1 MWLPMFLALEA
12 EAHAKAGHSDVAL
25 QAIEQAL
32 AVSDE
37 TGERWAVA
45 EVLRI
50 KAGLLLAHAPSK
62 ADEVE
67 NLLIKSIEIAR
78 RQQALCWELRT
89 SCDLARLWQRRGENR
104 ETLTLLRSIYRQF
117 TEGFGTPDL
126 QDAKALMESLDADA
140 AVKA

>member
-1 MWLPMFLALEA
+1 MFLALEA
-12 EAHAKAGHSDVAL
+12 EAHAKAGRSEVAL

-37 TGERWAVA
+37 TGERWAIA

-50 KAGLLLAHAPSK
+50 KADLLLAHDPSR

-67 NLLIKSIEIAR
+67 NLLIKSLDIAR

-89 SCDLARLWQRRGENR
+89 SCDLARLWQRRGR
-104 ETLTLLRSIYRQF
+104 GQDALKLLRSIHGQF
-117 TEGFGTPDL
+117 TEGLETADL
-126 QDAKALMESLDADA
+126 KAAKALMESLTEDT
-140 AVKA
+140 VTKA